1 MKVSKTGIGILDD
14 ALMDGIPNGFTTMVY
29 GLPGSGTDLLAKQ
42 FATAGPDEEEAVFV
56 TTTERDADIMSTIEY
71 FGWKKDIRIINL
83 AKEYYDKVLVKELDI
98 SKFRKEGIR
107 LRDVR
112 KPKEDKKLDANL
124 LTTLIYEASR
134 LKSPFRLVVH
144 SLDFFF
150 EYYGHSNV
158 LSAIRTIKM
167 HTEESE
173 SVTLLTLDTGVLES
187 RIQIG
192 IEEVVDCVLELER
205 QRDGLDFKRN
215 LVVRKMRNHPE
226 KTGVYP
232 IEIGKG
238 GIGKG

>member
-1 MKVSKTGIGILDD
+1 MTVSKTGIGLLDD
-14 ALMDGIPNGFTTMVY
+14 ALMDGVPKGYTTLVY

-42 FATAGPDEEEAVFV
+42 FATAGPDKEETVFV
-56 TTTERDADIMSTIEY
+56 TTTERDADIMSTMEY

-124 LTTLIYEASR
+124 LTTLIYEAAR
-134 LKSPFRLVVH
+134 LKPPFRLVVH

-150 EYYGHSNV
+150 EYYDHSNV

-167 HTEESE
+167 HTELSE

-187 RIQIG
+187 RVQIG

-215 LVVRKMRNHPE
+215 LVVRKLRNHPE

-232 IEIGKG
+232 IDIGKS

>member
-1 MKVSKTGIGILDD
+1 MTASKTGIKLLDD
-14 ALMDGIPNGFTTMVY
+14 ALMDGVPKGFTTMVY

-42 FATAGPDEEEAVFV
+42 FATAGPEKEEAVFV

-83 AKEYYDKVLVKELDI
+83 AKEYFDKVLVKELDI

-124 LTTLIYEASR
+124 LTTLIYEAAR
-134 LKSPFRLVVH
+134 LKPPFRLVIH

-150 EYYGHSNV
+150 EYYDHSNV

-167 HTEESE
+167 HTEQSE

-187 RIQIG
+187 RLQIG

-205 QRDGLDFKRN
+205 QRDNLDFRRN
-215 LVVRKMRNHPE
+215 LIVRKMRNHPE

-232 IEIGKG
+232 IEFTKS

>member
-1 MKVSKTGIGILDD
+1 MTSGKTGIGILDD
-14 ALMDGIPNGFTTMVY
+14 ALMEGIPKGFTTLMY
-29 GLPGSGTDLLAKQ
+29 GTPGSGTDLLAKQ
-42 FATAGPDEEEAVFV
+42 FATAGPDTEEAVFV
-56 TTTERDADIMSTIEY
+56 TTTERDADILATIEY

-83 AKEYYDKVLVKELDI
+83 AKEYYEKVLVKELDV

-112 KPKEDKKLDANL
+112 KPKEDRKLDANL
-124 LTTLIYEASR
+124 LTTLIYEVSR
-134 LKSPFRLVVH
+134 LKPPFRLVVH

-150 EYYGHSNV
+150 EYYDHSNV

-167 HTEESE
+167 HTEQSD

-187 RIQIG
+187 KVQIG

-205 QRDGLDFKRN
+205 ERDRLEFKRN
-215 LVVRKMRNHPE
+215 LVIRKLRNHPE
-226 KTGVYP
+226 KTGVLP
-232 IEIGKG
+232 VGIGKN